1 MIHHMNENK
10 AVCLTV
16 GRSLWEFQ
24 KSYRLVYCNLLEH
37 LLLHIKIEEQQW

>member
-1 MIHHMNENK
+1 MNENK

-16 GRSLWEFQ
+16 VHSLWEFQ

>member
-1 MIHHMNENK
+1 MIHHMDENK
-10 AVCLTV
+10 SVCLTV
-16 GRSLWEFQ
+16 GHSLWEFQ